1 MWACVCSVRWQ
12 NIITTTLS
20 SSSSSF
26 ILSIF
31 YLCCFVFSLSLCC
44 SSLLHLSVKTY
55 IVRMQSKVAFCA
67 HSFTI
72 CSFKW
77 WWLLLHLKLNTY
89 VLALCRSLYLCVCL
103 LYTTITRYNALF
115 PYVFGIEASCF
126 AAQREWTQA
135 NNNNTRRSIN
145 FHSIGQ
151 QSYLVRFS

>member
-1 MWACVCSVRWQ
+1 MCVRCGGKILLLLRS
-12 NIITTTLS
+12 LLLLLLFYPS
-20 SSSSSF
+20 STCAA
-26 ILSIF
+26 L
-31 YLCCFVFSLSLCC
+31 FSLSLCC

-126 AAQREWTQA
+126 AAQREWA